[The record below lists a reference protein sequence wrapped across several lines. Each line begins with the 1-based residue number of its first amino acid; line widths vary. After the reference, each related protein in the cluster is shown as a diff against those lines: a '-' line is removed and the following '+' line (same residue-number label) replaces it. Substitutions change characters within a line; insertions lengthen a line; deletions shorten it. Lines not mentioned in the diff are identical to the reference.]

1 ISVSGEKLA
10 NARSYGVLKSLRCS
24 ARYARAKSKSAINLN
39 AHLKKQQKLEA
50 QEAEAEKNL
59 NPNQK
64 NQSENGNGNGKRRL
78 RQSLSED
85 QPIYANLDEVHPIE
99 VNLGTEDDA
108 LMGNAQHS
116 TMNHLRVNK
125 FRLVSGK
132 DSAADLPQPDNAN
145 TNNNNNNNNNNN
157 ASNNNGSGGAKGFLG
172 RIKRYSVLGRRHLG
186 SMNLHTGRDHHQ
198 QHNHHSAGGDHLV
211 SPGKLHHGSYNMT
224 GSHSEDHRLEI
235 GAPVLISTTTL
246 DTDRF
251 DVTEARLKQIGG
263 GIAQTSS
270 IVRTLTPKSSD
281 EEEFVD
287 ARSTPHLME
296 RMDRDQEEQ
305 DVEQDV
311 KPAEDLDMKGNIDM
325 AGCLDEDIEEEEEQD
340 QFQTPKHHPAESCPT
355 PSPDLL
361 TKIEAE
367 IAIKDAI
374 TPPKTPDEPSAVV
387 EPPMRRPRIARQQMQ
402 SQSVQNLHRSE
413 LKVYL
418 HKTNSVALDMN
429 VTAPAQLG
437 NLDLN
442 LPELPELYG
451 ASELSLAAS
460 DNNKENDEPTEKP
473 LQELPRTPIPNG
485 GFAAQQAHFKSLD
498 SLYFNSKLSQRSSR
512 QSSHQSLASS
522 NAGDFD
528 FDLKSISYQ
537 SLNAQNLFVSIDE
550 LQELTRQ
557 INESEDFSREIDL
570 EYCTHRDQLR
580 PSERRITLLKN
591 KNQTLINFSHNK
603 EKLRKGWHGMK
614 NWLGEE
620 SSKIKEVVRQQTPL
634 KRLAQSRNNLNQST
648 ADTSAARKSMS
659 PDRSRRDMTESC
671 EDVTER
677 TEMES
682 SMSNRNSEEDLS
694 PHAKRFKDE
703 GQNGFEELRRYVKQ
717 GGDFSKE
724 LIFVL
729 QERQLIYSKSLSKL
743 ANKLNKAGREIPGS
757 VADAWRGVATE
768 MESRSDIHRQLAASL
783 TDELVKPLKTVV
795 EGHHKARKSVESNV
809 DKAARVLGEWRASEA
824 KAKKASHTAARENE
838 KLQDAMLDVRIQ
850 KSPSIALLHQGPNK
864 QAAEK
869 ELKSAE
875 KDCVKLDNKRK
886 KAEEAVKRA
895 DVEYYT
901 LCVRAERARVDWE
914 MAVLRGSAQLQSS
927 EQQRLGNMHNF
938 AQQYARLIADMNPI
952 LGGLSARLQPQ
963 LEACNVSKD
972 MQVVRH
978 IRRNSE
984 GPSEQLLPD
993 FYCEHTT
1000 LAMNRERRKH
1010 ALIKLLQLVKTDL
1023 ERERRS
1029 RDGLRGLSQSLNHQE
1044 HQNITDKLYHIR
1056 SMLTYLEGAR
1066 LKLHSALLE
1075 LDHKPRTTHPLA
1087 QHIQVSNERVL
1098 CGLQLIHLRQQIT
1111 RDRTGLQQ
1119 SILKVPNW
1127 LKNNDKS
1134 QQQQQSALDITDIAA
1149 AAGTAHEDEL
1159 PDEHCSHLHGSHSS
1173 HTNSNGSCTDIS
1185 SVAKP
1190 FNRSKSNIETNFTSQ
1205 PKIISTTNAAVAA
1218 MSVKAK
1224 TLANSSNQHH
1234 HHQHNLGGGS
1244 DRGQADG
1251 GSNQQD
1257 SDFDEFSSQ
1266 DEEDEEQPVKPLPPK
1281 TPNPLQTQHFY
1292 QNAQDLQKSQ
1302 REDEDQGVGPILG
1315 RCKALYSYTPKL
1327 YDELEL
1333 SPGDIIEVHAK
1344 QDDGWWL
1351 GALRNHIGIFPAT
1364 YVEECA

>member
-1 ISVSGEKLA
+1 
-10 NARSYGVLKSLRCS
+10 
-24 ARYARAKSKSAINLN
+24 
-39 AHLKKQQKLEA
+39 
-50 QEAEAEKNL
+50 
-59 NPNQK
+59 
-64 NQSENGNGNGKRRL
+64 
-78 RQSLSED
+78 
-85 QPIYANLDEVHPIE
+85 
-99 VNLGTEDDA
+99 
-108 LMGNAQHS
+108 
-116 TMNHLRVNK
+116 MNHLRVHK
-125 FRLVSGK
+125 FKLGGK
-132 DSAADLPQPDNAN
+132 DSAAMADLPQPDTAH
-145 TNNNNNNNNNNN
+145 NNNNNCNNNNN
-157 ASNNNGSGGAKGFLG
+157 GPKGFLG
-172 RIKRYSVLGRRHLG
+172 RIKRYSVLGNKLGRRHLG
-186 SMNLHTGRDHHQ
+186 SMNLNSGG
-198 QHNHHSAGGDHLV
+198 NAGGGELQA
-211 SPGKLHHGSYNMT
+211 GKPHTGSYNMT

-270 IVRTLTPKSSD
+270 VVRTLTPRSSD
-281 EEEFVD
+281 EDEFVD
-287 ARSTPHLME
+287 ARSTPQDM
-296 RMDRDQEEQ
+296 MKEEEHGES
-305 DVEQDV
+305 VH
-311 KPAEDLDMKGNIDM
+311 
-325 AGCLDEDIEEEEEQD
+325 EEEQKKTEPEPEPEE
-340 QFQTPKHHPAESCPT
+340 QEHFETPTHQAEEPKELLPSPCQTPPV
-355 PSPDLL
+355 SPV
-361 TKIEAE
+361 
-367 IAIKDAI
+367 
-374 TPPKTPDEPSAVV
+374 PV
-387 EPPMRRPRIARQQMQ
+387 EPPVRKPRIARQHMQ
-402 SQSVQNLHRSE
+402 SQSVQNLHRTE

-418 HKTNSVALDMN
+418 HKSNSMALNMN
-429 VTAPAQLG
+429 VTAPAHLG
-437 NLDLN
+437 PDLN

-451 ASELSLAAS
+451 TSELSLAAS
-460 DNNKENDEPTEKP
+460 DNKENQPAGQATFE
-473 LQELPRTPIPNG
+473 RSPIPNG
-485 GFAAQQAHFKSLD
+485 GFLAQQPHFKSLD
-498 SLYFNSKLSQRSSR
+498 SFQLNSKVNSQRSSR
-512 QSSHQSLASS
+512 QSSRHSLASS
-522 NAGDFD
+522 SQDEFD
-528 FDLKSISYQ
+528 FDLKSVSYQ

-557 INESEDFSREIDL
+557 INETEDFNREIDL

-580 PSERRITLLKN
+580 PNERRITLLKN

-614 NWLGEE
+614 HWLGEE
-620 SSKIKEVVRQQTPL
+620 SSKIKEAVRQQTPL
-634 KRLAQSRNNLNQST
+634 KRLAQSRSNLNQS
-648 ADTSAARKSMS
+648 APEPGRQSMS
-659 PDRSRRDMTESC
+659 PERSRRDVTESC

-682 SMSNRNSEEDLS
+682 SMSQRNSEEDLS

-729 QERQLIYSKSLSKL
+729 QERADSELIYSKSLSKL

-783 TDELVKPLKTVV
+783 TDELVKPLKSVV
-795 EGHHKARKSVESNV
+795 EGHHKARKAVESNV

-963 LEACNVSKD
+963 LEACNVAKD
-972 MQVVRH
+972 MQVVRN

-1029 RDGLRGLSQSLNHQE
+1029 RDGLRGLSQSLNNQE

-1087 QHIQVSNERVL
+1087 QHIQ
-1098 CGLQLIHLRQQIT
+1098 IT

-1134 QQQQQSALDITDIAA
+1134 QQQHSAGFLAHDVTDISAD
-1149 AAGTAHEDEL
+1149 EDHQL
-1159 PDEHCSHLHGSHSS
+1159 PEDNCSHLHSNS
-1173 HTNSNGSCTDIS
+1173 TSNGSCTDIS
-1185 SVAKP
+1185 SVVKQ
-1190 FNRSKSNIETNFTSQ
+1190 FSRSKSNIETNFTSQ
-1205 PKIISTTNAAVAA
+1205 PKIISTTNAAVAS
-1218 MSVKAK
+1218 SVKSK
-1224 TLANSSNQHH
+1224 TLSNQQDNHH
-1234 HHQHNLGGGS
+1234 HLGGS

-1266 DEEDEEQPVKPLPPK
+1266 DEDDCLEKLPLPQPAK
-1281 TPNPLQTQHFY
+1281 PPHQTQQQHFY
-1292 QNAQDLQKSQ
+1292 QNAQDLQKSPQ
-1302 REDEDQGVGPILG
+1302 PDGNGPVLG

>member
-1 ISVSGEKLA
+1 
-10 NARSYGVLKSLRCS
+10 
-24 ARYARAKSKSAINLN
+24 
-39 AHLKKQQKLEA
+39 
-50 QEAEAEKNL
+50 
-59 NPNQK
+59 
-64 NQSENGNGNGKRRL
+64 
-78 RQSLSED
+78 
-85 QPIYANLDEVHPIE
+85 
-99 VNLGTEDDA
+99 
-108 LMGNAQHS
+108 
-116 TMNHLRVNK
+116 MNHLRVHK
-125 FRLVSGK
+125 FKLGGK
-132 DSAADLPQPDNAN
+132 DNAAMADLPQPDN
-145 TNNNNNNNNNNN
+145 TNNNNNVGNNNNQN
-157 ASNNNGSGGAKGFLG
+157 GGAKGFLG
-172 RIKRYSVLGRRHLG
+172 RIKRYSVLGNKLGRRHLG
-186 SMNLHTGRDHHQ
+186 SMNL
-198 QHNHHSAGGDHLV
+198 NPSNNSADNPV
-211 SPGKLHHGSYNMT
+211 SPSKLHTGSYNMT
-224 GSHSEDHRLEI
+224 GSHSDDHRLEI

-263 GIAQTSS
+263 GIALTSS

-281 EEEFVD
+281 DDEFVD
-287 ARSTPHLME
+287 ARSSPQEME
-296 RMDRDQEEQ
+296 RDGDLQKHEDQKNNDEPDLKGPQAQENG
-305 DVEQDV
+305 D
-311 KPAEDLDMKGNIDM
+311 PEDL
-325 AGCLDEDIEEEEEQD
+325 EELEHFE
-340 QFQTPKHHPAESCPT
+340 TPKHQVEEPKEPQEML
-355 PSPDLL
+355 PQEV
-361 TKIEAE
+361 K
-367 IAIKDAI
+367 
-374 TPPKTPDEPSAVV
+374 PPKTPEPTAI

-402 SQSVQNLHRSE
+402 SQSVQNLHRTE

-418 HKTNSVALDMN
+418 HKSNSMALDMN
-429 VTAPAQLG
+429 VTAPAKLG
-437 NLDLN
+437 LDLN

-460 DNNKENDEPTEKP
+460 DNKENHLPVVKP
-473 LQELPRTPIPNG
+473 AMERSPIPNG
-485 GFAAQQAHFKSLD
+485 GFLAQQPHFKSLD
-498 SLYFNSKLSQRSSR
+498 SFQLNTHSQ
-512 QSSHQSLASS
+512 QSSQQSLACSS
-522 NAGDFD
+522 NGGEFD
-528 FDLKSISYQ
+528 FDLKSVSYQ

-550 LQELTRQ
+550 LQELSRQ
-557 INESEDFSREIDL
+557 INETEEFGKDIDL

-591 KNQTLINFSHNK
+591 KNQTLINFNHNK

-614 NWLGEE
+614 HWLGEE
-620 SSKIKEVVRQQTPL
+620 GTKIKEAVRQQTPL
-634 KRLAQSRNNLNQST
+634 KRLAQSRSNLNHST
-648 ADTSAARKSMS
+648 ADASRQSMS
-659 PDRSRRDMTESC
+659 PERSRRDMTESC

-682 SMSNRNSEEDLS
+682 SMSHRNSEEDLS

-729 QERQLIYSKSLSKL
+729 QERADSELIYSKSLSKL

-795 EGHHKARKSVESNV
+795 EGHHKARKAVESNV

-938 AQQYARLIADMNPI
+938 AQQYARLISDMNPI
-952 LGGLSARLQPQ
+952 LGGLSSRLQPQ
-963 LEACNVSKD
+963 LEACNVAKD

-1087 QHIQVSNERVL
+1087 QHIQ
-1098 CGLQLIHLRQQIT
+1098 IT

-1134 QQQQQSALDITDIAA
+1134 QTQQSTSMLAHDVTDITNN
-1149 AAGTAHEDEL
+1149 HEDEL
-1159 PDEHCSHLHGSHSS
+1159 PEENCSHLHSS
-1173 HTNSNGSCTDIS
+1173 SNSNSNNNSNSNGSCTDIS
-1185 SVAKP
+1185 SVVKQ

-1218 MSVKAK
+1218 SVKSK
-1224 TLANSSNQHH
+1224 TLANLQDGQHH
-1234 HHQHNLGGGS
+1234 HNHNHNHNHHHHS

-1266 DEEDEEQPVKPLPPK
+1266 DEDDEPEKPQPQQQQQLQNLPIK
-1281 TPNPLQTQHFY
+1281 SQVQTQHFY
-1292 QNAQDLQKSQ
+1292 QNAQDLQKDGS
-1302 REDEDQGVGPILG
+1302 GPILG

>member
-1 ISVSGEKLA
+1 MSQFRDNSWLA

-24 ARYARAKSKSAINLN
+24 ARFAKSKSKSAVNLSTQSKQEQ
-39 AHLKKQQKLEA
+39 KKQKLQQLEQQQQQQQQLEQQQQQQQQRQQEEA
-50 QEAEAEKNL
+50 V
-59 NPNQK
+59 
-64 NQSENGNGNGKRRL
+64 
-78 RQSLSED
+78 
-85 QPIYANLDEVHPIE
+85 YANVDEV
-99 VNLGTEDDA
+99 LQATETEEDA
-108 LMGNAQHS
+108 LMGNAQVS
-116 TMNHLRVNK
+116 RMMNHLRVHK
-125 FRLVSGK
+125 FKFGGK
-132 DSAADLPQPDNAN
+132 DNTATAEIPTSVADNN
-145 TNNNNNNNNNNN
+145 NSINNNNNNHNGNNNNN
-157 ASNNNGSGGAKGFLG
+157 NGKGFLT
-172 RIKRYSVLGRRHLG
+172 RIKRYSVLGNKLSRRHLG
-186 SMNLHTGRDHHQ
+186 SMTLPGTGSGAAKERC
-198 QHNHHSAGGDHLV
+198 G
-211 SPGKLHHGSYNMT
+211 SPSKLATGSYNMT
-224 GSHSEDHRLEI
+224 GSNSEDHRLEI
-235 GAPVLISTTTL
+235 GAPILISTTTL

-251 DVTEARLKQIGG
+251 GVTEARLKQIGG
-263 GIAQTSS
+263 GIAKTSS
-270 IVRTLTPKSSD
+270 IVRTLTPRSSD

-287 ARSTPHLME
+287 ACGTP
-296 RMDRDQEEQ
+296 QAEQ
-305 DVEQDV
+305 PPPELADVEPEQFATPTHQPEPVEPVDPV
-311 KPAEDLDMKGNIDM
+311 EPVGQLPAL
-325 AGCLDEDIEEEEEQD
+325 
-340 QFQTPKHHPAESCPT
+340 
-355 PSPDLL
+355 
-361 TKIEAE
+361 
-367 IAIKDAI
+367 
-374 TPPKTPDEPSAVV
+374 
-387 EPPMRRPRIARQQMQ
+387 EPPMRRPRIARQQQ

-418 HKTNSVALDMN
+418 HKSPSMTLDLN
-429 VTAPAQLG
+429 ATAPPQ
-437 NLDLN
+437 LN

-451 ASELSLAAS
+451 ASELSLADTS
-460 DNNKENDEPTEKP
+460 SGNKENLLTSSPKNAATANSEPGTP
-473 LQELPRTPIPNG
+473 LVCGYL
-485 GFAAQQAHFKSLD
+485 AQQQRFKSID
-498 SLYFNSKLSQRSSR
+498 SFQLLPSTQSSKLSLASCRSSR
-512 QSSHQSLASS
+512 QSRPSRHTRSRSRSHSRSQSRSRSRSRSQLSC
-522 NAGDFD
+522 DQDEDEFD
-528 FDLKSISYQ
+528 YDLKSVSYQ

-550 LQELTRQ
+550 LQEITRQ
-557 INESEDFSREIDL
+557 INETEDFNREIDL

-591 KNQTLINFSHNK
+591 KNQRLINFNHNK

-614 NWLGEE
+614 HWLGEE
-620 SSKIKEVVRQQTPL
+620 GHRLKEAVRQQTPL
-634 KRLAQSRNNLNQST
+634 KRVAQSKTNLNQSLGT
-648 ADTSAARKSMS
+648 ASRQSAS
-659 PDRSRRDMTESC
+659 PDRSRDHERDMTASC

-677 TEMES
+677 TDRTDRTEYDP
-682 SMSNRNSEEDLS
+682 SMSQHASEDDLS

-729 QERQLIYSKSLSKL
+729 QERADSELIYSKSLSKL

-795 EGHHKARKSVESNV
+795 DNHHKTRKVVESNV
-809 DKAARVLGEWRASEA
+809 DKAARVLSEWRVSEA

-864 QAAEK
+864 LAAEK

-914 MAVLRGSAQLQSS
+914 MAVLRGSSQLQSS

-938 AQQYARLIADMNPI
+938 VQQYARLIADMNPI
-952 LGGLSARLQPQ
+952 LGSLTSQLQPQ
-963 LEACNVSKD
+963 LEACNVAKD
-972 MQVVRH
+972 VQVVRN

-1010 ALIKLLQLVKTDL
+1010 SLIKLLQLVKTDL

-1029 RDGLRGLSQSLNHQE
+1029 RDGLRGLSQSLNNQE

-1087 QHIQVSNERVL
+1087 QHIQ
-1098 CGLQLIHLRQQIT
+1098 IT

-1127 LKNNDKS
+1127 LKNNEKTPHSNNTLLS
-1134 QQQQQSALDITDIAA
+1134 QHDVSDDAT
-1149 AAGTAHEDEL
+1149 TADDVDDDYSQL
-1159 PDEHCSHLHGSHSS
+1159 PSQ
-1173 HTNSNGSCTDIS
+1173 TNSSCANIS
-1185 SVAKP
+1185 VVAAPTTGGGGGGGGVGLLKH
-1190 FNRSKSNIETNFTSQ
+1190 FNRSKSNIETFTSQ
-1205 PKIISTTNAAVAA
+1205 PKIISTTNASLAA
-1218 MSVKAK
+1218 ATTTTTSKSK
-1224 TLANSSNQHH
+1224 TLSAAQSAA
-1234 HHQHNLGGGS
+1234 GAAAG

-1266 DEEDEEQPVKPLPPK
+1266 DEDEAEPPQQ
-1281 TPNPLQTQHFY
+1281 LQQQQHFY
-1292 QNAQDLQKSQ
+1292 QNAQEVQSSSMSSQ
-1302 REDEDQGVGPILG
+1302 GTNGSLSKDAAVSVAVLG

-1333 SPGDIIEVHAK
+1333 SPGDVIEVHAK

-1351 GALRNHIGIFPAT
+1351 GALRNQIGIFPAT

>member
-1 ISVSGEKLA
+1 
-10 NARSYGVLKSLRCS
+10 
-24 ARYARAKSKSAINLN
+24 
-39 AHLKKQQKLEA
+39 
-50 QEAEAEKNL
+50 
-59 NPNQK
+59 
-64 NQSENGNGNGKRRL
+64 
-78 RQSLSED
+78 
-85 QPIYANLDEVHPIE
+85 
-99 VNLGTEDDA
+99 
-108 LMGNAQHS
+108 
-116 TMNHLRVNK
+116 MNHLRAHK
-125 FRLVSGK
+125 FKLGGK
-132 DSAADLPQPDNAN
+132 DNAAVAEIPSSAAVADNN
-145 TNNNNNNNNNNN
+145 NSISNNNNNNNIN
-157 ASNNNGSGGAKGFLG
+157 NNNGSSGKGFLT
-172 RIKRYSVLGRRHLG
+172 RIKRYSVLGHKLSRRHLG
-186 SMNLHTGRDHHQ
+186 SMTLSGGV
-198 QHNHHSAGGDHLV
+198 AGKDRSG
-211 SPGKLHHGSYNMT
+211 SPSKLATGSYNMT
-224 GSHSEDHRLEI
+224 GSNSEDHRLEI
-235 GAPVLISTTTL
+235 GAPILISTTTL

-251 DVTEARLKQIGG
+251 GVTEARLKQIGG
-263 GIAQTSS
+263 GIAKTSS
-270 IVRTLTPKSSD
+270 IVRTLTPRSSD

-287 ARSTPHLME
+287 ACGTPQIEQPTSADPETEHFE
-296 RMDRDQEEQ
+296 TPTHQPDRMLS
-305 DVEQDV
+305 
-311 KPAEDLDMKGNIDM
+311 P
-325 AGCLDEDIEEEEEQD
+325 
-340 QFQTPKHHPAESCPT
+340 PPT
-355 PSPDLL
+355 P
-361 TKIEAE
+361 
-367 IAIKDAI
+367 
-374 TPPKTPDEPSAVV
+374 PPPPPALPLPQLGV
-387 EPPMRRPRIARQQMQ
+387 EPPMRRPRIARQQQ

-418 HKTNSVALDMN
+418 HKSPSMTLDMN
-429 VTAPAQLG
+429 MTAPPQLG
-437 NLDLN
+437 LN

-451 ASELSLAAS
+451 TSELSLAAS
-460 DNNKENDEPTEKP
+460 DNKENHHSTPQRGQQDN
-473 LQELPRTPIPNG
+473 QESDPSAHIIC
-485 GFAAQQAHFKSLD
+485 GFLAQQQCFKSID
-498 SLYFNSKLSQRSSR
+498 SFQLMPSKHSSKQSLTSCRSSR
-512 QSSHQSLASS
+512 SRSRSRSRSHRSHSQVSI
-522 NAGDFD
+522 NEEFD
-528 FDLKSISYQ
+528 YDLKSVSYQ

-550 LQELTRQ
+550 LQEITRQ
-557 INESEDFSREIDL
+557 INETEDFNREIDL

-591 KNQTLINFSHNK
+591 KNQRLINFNHNK

-614 NWLGEE
+614 HWLGEE
-620 SSKIKEVVRQQTPL
+620 STKLKEAVRQQTPL
-634 KRLAQSRNNLNQST
+634 KRVAQSKTNLNQST
-648 ADTSAARKSMS
+648 GNASRQSMS
-659 PDRSRRDMTESC
+659 PDRSRDRDRDRDRDMTESC
-671 EDVTER
+671 EDVTDR
-677 TEMES
+677 TEYEPS
-682 SMSNRNSEEDLS
+682 LSQQPSDEDLS
-694 PHAKRFKDE
+694 PHSKRFKDE

-729 QERQLIYSKSLSKL
+729 QERADSELIYSKSLSKL
-743 ANKLNKAGREIPGS
+743 ANKLNKAGREVPGS

-795 EGHHKARKSVESNV
+795 DNHHKTRKVVESNV
-809 DKAARVLGEWRASEA
+809 DKAARVLSEWRVSEA

-864 QAAEK
+864 VAAEK

-914 MAVLRGSAQLQSS
+914 MAVLRGSSQLQSS
-927 EQQRLGNMHNF
+927 EQHRVGNMHNF
-938 AQQYARLIADMNPI
+938 VQQYARLISDMNPI
-952 LGGLSARLQPQ
+952 LGSLTNSLQQQ
-963 LEACNVSKD
+963 LDACNVAKD
-972 MQVVRH
+972 MQVVRN

-1010 ALIKLLQLVKTDL
+1010 SLIKLLQLVKTDL

-1029 RDGLRGLSQSLNHQE
+1029 RDGLRGLSQSLNNQE

-1087 QHIQVSNERVL
+1087 QHIQ
-1098 CGLQLIHLRQQIT
+1098 IT

-1127 LKNNDKS
+1127 MKNNDKTQNTSTLLS
-1134 QQQQQSALDITDIAA
+1134 QDNSDAIADDEDDYSQLQSQTNSSCANISVVAAPTSALLK
-1149 AAGTAHEDEL
+1149 H
-1159 PDEHCSHLHGSHSS
+1159 
-1173 HTNSNGSCTDIS
+1173 
-1185 SVAKP
+1185 
-1190 FNRSKSNIETNFTSQ
+1190 FNRSKSNIETFTSQ
-1205 PKIISTTNAAVAA
+1205 PKIISTTNASLAA
-1218 MSVKAK
+1218 TATATAAKSK
-1224 TLANSSNQHH
+1224 TLSAGQTN
-1234 HHQHNLGGGS
+1234 G

-1266 DEEDEEQPVKPLPPK
+1266 DEDEAEPL
-1281 TPNPLQTQHFY
+1281 TTQNFY
-1292 QNAQDLQKSQ
+1292 QNAQEVQSSSMSSQ
-1302 REDEDQGVGPILG
+1302 GANSNFTSVSSKDGGQCQVLG

-1333 SPGDIIEVHAK
+1333 SPGDVIEVHAK

-1351 GALRNHIGIFPAT
+1351 GALRNQIGIFPAT
-1364 YVEECA
+1364 YVEECV

>member
-1 ISVSGEKLA
+1 MSQFRDNSWLA

-50 QEAEAEKNL
+50 QEEAQAEKNRNRNQNQ
-59 NPNQK
+59 NPNQRK
-64 NQSENGNGNGKRRL
+64 NQSENGDKRRL
-78 RQSLSED
+78 RQSVSED
-85 QPIYANLDEVHPIE
+85 QPIYANLEEVHPI
-99 VNLGTEDDA
+99 NLSLETEDDA

-132 DSAADLPQPDNAN
+132 DSAGMTADLPQPDNAN
-145 TNNNNNNNNNNN
+145 TNNNNNNINNN
-157 ASNNNGSGGAKGFLG
+157 ASNNNGNSGAKGFLG

-198 QHNHHSAGGDHLV
+198 QQQNHLASGDHLV
-211 SPGKLHHGSYNMT
+211 TAGKLQHGSYNMT

-287 ARSTPHLME
+287 AWSTPQQME
-296 RMDRDQEEQ
+296 RMERDKDEQELE
-305 DVEQDV
+305 
-311 KPAEDLDMKGNIDM
+311 KEDIKLDLGEKGKTDIAD
-325 AGCLDEDIEEEEEQD
+325 DIEEELD
-340 QFQTPKHHPAESCPT
+340 QFETPKHHPADEYPG

-367 IAIKDAI
+367 IAIAPI
-374 TPPKTPDEPSAVV
+374 TPPKTPDEEALV

-413 LKVYL
+413 LKLYL
-418 HKTNSVALDMN
+418 HKTNSMALDMN
-429 VTAPAQLG
+429 VTAPAKLG

-460 DNNKENDEPTEKP
+460 DNNKENDEPIEKP
-473 LQELPRTPIPNG
+473 SQQELPRTPIPNG

-498 SLYFNSKLSQRSSR
+498 SLYFNSKLSQHSSR

-591 KNQTLINFSHNK
+591 KNQTLINFNHNK

-648 ADTSAARKSMS
+648 ADASAARKSMS

-729 QERQLIYSKSLSKL
+729 QERADSELIYSKSLSKL

-952 LGGLSARLQPQ
+952 LGGLNARLQPQ

-1075 LDHKPRTTHPLA
+1075 LDHKPRSTHPLA
-1087 QHIQVSNERVL
+1087 QHI
-1098 CGLQLIHLRQQIT
+1098 QIT

-1134 QQQQQSALDITDIAA
+1134 QQQHQQSALDITDIAA
-1149 AAGTAHEDEL
+1149 AAAAGTHEDEL
-1159 PDEHCSHLHGSHSS
+1159 PDEHCSHLHGSNNS

-1185 SVAKP
+1185 SVVKP

-1205 PKIISTTNAAVAA
+1205 PKIISTTNAAVNAA

-1224 TLANSSNQHH
+1224 TLANSNNNHNHH
-1234 HHQHNLGGGS
+1234 HHQHLGGGS

-1266 DEEDEEQPVKPLPPK
+1266 DEDEEDEKPLPAK
-1281 TPNPLQTQHFY
+1281 TPNPLQTQNFY

-1302 REDEDQGVGPILG
+1302 KEDEDQGVGPILG

>member
-1 ISVSGEKLA
+1 MSQFRDNSWLA

-24 ARYARAKSKSAINLN
+24 ARYAKSKSKSAINLS
-39 AHLKKQQKLEA
+39 AQSKQEQKKQKLQQLEQQQQQQQLEQQQEEA
-50 QEAEAEKNL
+50 L
-59 NPNQK
+59 
-64 NQSENGNGNGKRRL
+64 
-78 RQSLSED
+78 
-85 QPIYANLDEVHPIE
+85 YANVAEVLQQTATEIE
-99 VNLGTEDDA
+99 EDA
-108 LMGNAQHS
+108 LMGNAQM
-116 TMNHLRVNK
+116 MNHLRVHK
-125 FRLVSGK
+125 FKFGAK
-132 DSAADLPQPDNAN
+132 DNPAVAEIPTTVADNN
-145 TNNNNNNNNNNN
+145 NSINNNNNNNINNS
-157 ASNNNGSGGAKGFLG
+157 SNNNGKGFLT
-172 RIKRYSVLGRRHLG
+172 RIKRYSTLGNKLSRRHLG
-186 SMNLHTGRDHHQ
+186 SMTLPGSNATAKELRAT
-198 QHNHHSAGGDHLV
+198 
-211 SPGKLHHGSYNMT
+211 SPSKLATGSYNMS
-224 GSHSEDHRLEI
+224 GSNSEDHRLEI
-235 GAPVLISTTTL
+235 GAPILISTTTL

-251 DVTEARLKQIGG
+251 GVTEARLKQIGG
-263 GIAQTSS
+263 GIAKTSS
-270 IVRTLTPKSSD
+270 IVRTLTPRSSD
-281 EEEFVD
+281 EEEFLD
-287 ARSTPHLME
+287 ACGTPQQQFATPTHQQQQPE
-296 RMDRDQEEQ
+296 VVEEVQ
-305 DVEQDV
+305 
-311 KPAEDLDMKGNIDM
+311 L
-325 AGCLDEDIEEEEEQD
+325 
-340 QFQTPKHHPAESCPT
+340 ESV
-355 PSPDLL
+355 L
-361 TKIEAE
+361 
-367 IAIKDAI
+367 
-374 TPPKTPDEPSAVV
+374 PPELPPVLPPVLPHV
-387 EPPMRRPRIARQQMQ
+387 EPPMRRPRIARQQQ

-418 HKTNSVALDMN
+418 HKSPSMTLDLN
-429 VTAPAQLG
+429 ATAPAQLC
-437 NLDLN
+437 LN
-442 LPELPELYG
+442 LPQLPELYG
-451 ASELSLAAS
+451 ASQLSLAAS
-460 DNNKENDEPTEKP
+460 HNKENIGH
-473 LQELPRTPIPNG
+473 RTSSPV
-485 GFAAQQAHFKSLD
+485 QRFKSID
-498 SLYFNSKLSQRSSR
+498 SFHLLPSKQSSKLS
-512 QSSHQSLASS
+512 LASCRS
-522 NAGDFD
+522 CDEDADADADGEEFD
-528 FDLKSISYQ
+528 YDLKSVSYQ

-550 LQELTRQ
+550 LQEITRQ
-557 INESEDFSREIDL
+557 INETEDFNRDIDL

-580 PSERRITLLKN
+580 PNERRITLLKN
-591 KNQTLINFSHNK
+591 KNQRLINFNHNK

-614 NWLGEE
+614 HWLGEE
-620 SSKIKEVVRQQTPL
+620 GNKLKEVVRQQTPL
-634 KRLAQSRNNLNQST
+634 KRVAPSKTNLNQS
-648 ADTSAARKSMS
+648 ASRQSSQS
-659 PDRSRRDMTESC
+659 PDRSRHEDLERDMTVSC
-671 EDVTER
+671 EDVTDR
-677 TEMES
+677 TEYDPS
-682 SMSNRNSEEDLS
+682 LSQHASEDDLS

-729 QERQLIYSKSLSKL
+729 QERADSELIYSKSLSKL

-783 TDELVKPLKTVV
+783 TDELVKPLKSVV
-795 EGHHKARKSVESNV
+795 DNHHKTRKVVESNV
-809 DKAARVLGEWRASEA
+809 DKAARVLSEWRVSEA

-864 QAAEK
+864 LAAEK

-914 MAVLRGSAQLQSS
+914 MAVLRGSSQLQSS

-938 AQQYARLIADMNPI
+938 VQQYARLIADMNPI
-952 LGGLSARLQPQ
+952 LGSLGNQLQPQ
-963 LEACNVSKD
+963 LEACNVAKD
-972 MQVVRH
+972 VQVVRN

-1010 ALIKLLQLVKTDL
+1010 SLIKLLQLVKTDL

-1029 RDGLRGLSQSLNHQE
+1029 RDGLRGLSQSLNNQE

-1087 QHIQVSNERVL
+1087 QHIQVNKKQIIVNKYNSNDVRAL
-1098 CGLQLIHLRQQIT
+1098 QIT

-1127 LKNNDKS
+1127 LKNNEKS
-1134 QQQQQSALDITDIAA
+1134 PHSTMMQHDNSDDATTGEELNDDDYSQHASQTNNSSCANISVVAA
-1149 AAGTAHEDEL
+1149 AAGGATPATVGGGGLLKH
-1159 PDEHCSHLHGSHSS
+1159 
-1173 HTNSNGSCTDIS
+1173 
-1185 SVAKP
+1185 
-1190 FNRSKSNIETNFTSQ
+1190 FNRSKSNIETFTSQ
-1205 PKIISTTNAAVAA
+1205 PKIISTTNASLATTTTTTTTTMAIK
-1218 MSVKAK
+1218 SK
-1224 TLANSSNQHH
+1224 TLAA
-1234 HHQHNLGGGS
+1234 GTVAG

-1266 DEEDEEQPVKPLPPK
+1266 DEDEADHQ
-1281 TPNPLQTQHFY
+1281 QHQHQHFY
-1292 QNAQDLQKSQ
+1292 QNAQEVQSSSMSSQ
-1302 REDEDQGVGPILG
+1302 GTNGSMSKEATSNGQCQVLG

-1333 SPGDIIEVHAK
+1333 SPGDVIEVHAK

-1351 GALRNHIGIFPAT
+1351 GALRNQIGIFPAT

>member
-1 ISVSGEKLA
+1 
-10 NARSYGVLKSLRCS
+10 
-24 ARYARAKSKSAINLN
+24 
-39 AHLKKQQKLEA
+39 
-50 QEAEAEKNL
+50 
-59 NPNQK
+59 
-64 NQSENGNGNGKRRL
+64 
-78 RQSLSED
+78 
-85 QPIYANLDEVHPIE
+85 
-99 VNLGTEDDA
+99 
-108 LMGNAQHS
+108 M
-116 TMNHLRVNK
+116 MNHLRVPK
-125 FRLVSGK
+125 FKFGGK
-132 DSAADLPQPDNAN
+132 DNTAMAEIPTIVADNN
-145 TNNNNNNNNNNN
+145 NSINNINNNNNQ
-157 ASNNNGSGGAKGFLG
+157 SNNQNTNNGKGFLT
-172 RIKRYSVLGRRHLG
+172 RIKRYSVLGNKLSRRHLG
-186 SMNLHTGRDHHQ
+186 SMTLPGTGS
-198 QHNHHSAGGDHLV
+198 NSAKDRCG
-211 SPGKLHHGSYNMT
+211 SPSKLATGSYNMS
-224 GSHSEDHRLEI
+224 GSNSEDHRLEI
-235 GAPVLISTTTL
+235 GAPILISTTTL

-251 DVTEARLKQIGG
+251 GVTEARLKQIGG
-263 GIAQTSS
+263 GIAKTSS
-270 IVRTLTPKSSD
+270 IVRTLTPRSSD

-287 ARSTPHLME
+287 ACGTPQIEQQLPPDSAEME
-296 RMDRDQEEQ
+296 QY
-305 DVEQDV
+305 
-311 KPAEDLDMKGNIDM
+311 A
-325 AGCLDEDIEEEEEQD
+325 
-340 QFQTPKHHPAESCPT
+340 TPTHQPE
-355 PSPDLL
+355 
-361 TKIEAE
+361 EAE
-367 IAIKDAI
+367 L
-374 TPPKTPDEPSAVV
+374 PPELPPELPATAPPELPPV
-387 EPPMRRPRIARQQMQ
+387 EPPMRRPRIARQQQ

-418 HKTNSVALDMN
+418 HKSPSMTLDLN
-429 VTAPAQLG
+429 ATAPPQLG
-437 NLDLN
+437 LN

-451 ASELSLAAS
+451 DSEQSLAAS
-460 DNNKENDEPTEKP
+460 NNKENNMLLTTSSPKGETPNSEPS
-473 LQELPRTPIPNG
+473 TPIVC
-485 GFAAQQAHFKSLD
+485 GFLAQQQRFKSID
-498 SLYFNSKLSQRSSR
+498 SFQLVPSKQSSKLSLASCRSSR
-512 QSSHQSLASS
+512 QSHQSRHSRSHSHLSS
-522 NAGDFD
+522 DLDDDEFD
-528 FDLKSISYQ
+528 YDLKSVSYQ

-550 LQELTRQ
+550 LQEITRQ
-557 INESEDFSREIDL
+557 INETEDFNRDIDL

-580 PSERRITLLKN
+580 PNERRITLLKN
-591 KNQTLINFSHNK
+591 KNQRLINFNHNK
-603 EKLRKGWHGMK
+603 EKLRKGWHDMK

-620 SSKIKEVVRQQTPL
+620 SNKLKEVVRQQTPL
-634 KRLAQSRNNLNQST
+634 KRVAQSKTNLNHSNASRQSI
-648 ADTSAARKSMS
+648 S
-659 PDRSRRDMTESC
+659 PNRSGDQERDMTVSC
-671 EDVTER
+671 EDVTDR
-677 TEMES
+677 TEFDPS
-682 SMSNRNSEEDLS
+682 LSQHASEDDLS

-729 QERQLIYSKSLSKL
+729 QERADSELIYSKSLSKL

-795 EGHHKARKSVESNV
+795 DNHHKTRKVVESNV
-809 DKAARVLGEWRASEA
+809 DKAARVLSEWRVSEA

-864 QAAEK
+864 LAAEK

-914 MAVLRGSAQLQSS
+914 MAVLRGSSQLQSS

-938 AQQYARLIADMNPI
+938 VQQYARLIADMNPI
-952 LGGLSARLQPQ
+952 LGSLTSQLQPQ
-963 LEACNVSKD
+963 LEACNVAKD
-972 MQVVRH
+972 VQVVRN

-1010 ALIKLLQLVKTDL
+1010 SLIKLLQLVKTDL

-1029 RDGLRGLSQSLNHQE
+1029 RDGLRGLSQSLNNQE

-1087 QHIQVSNERVL
+1087 QHIQ
-1098 CGLQLIHLRQQIT
+1098 IT

-1127 LKNNDKS
+1127 LKNNEKTPHSTTALLTQQDVSDDATAVDDGDDEYS
-1134 QQQQQSALDITDIAA
+1134 QLQSQTNSSCANISVVAA
-1149 AAGTAHEDEL
+1149 AATAAGGGAGLLKH
-1159 PDEHCSHLHGSHSS
+1159 
-1173 HTNSNGSCTDIS
+1173 
-1185 SVAKP
+1185 
-1190 FNRSKSNIETNFTSQ
+1190 FNRSKSNIETFTSQ
-1205 PKIISTTNAAVAA
+1205 PKIISTTNASLANAA
-1218 MSVKAK
+1218 ATATATPTTTATTTMTTAMKSK
-1224 TLANSSNQHH
+1224 TLSAA
-1234 HHQHNLGGGS
+1234 GS
-1244 DRGQADG
+1244 GAGTGDRGQADG

-1266 DEEDEEQPVKPLPPK
+1266 DEDEAEPHH
-1281 TPNPLQTQHFY
+1281 NHHHNHHHHHLQQQQHFY
-1292 QNAQDLQKSQ
+1292 QNAQEVQNSSMSSQ
-1302 REDEDQGVGPILG
+1302 GTNGSISKDVHTNNNGATNGQCQVLG

-1333 SPGDIIEVHAK
+1333 SPGDVIEVHAK

-1351 GALRNHIGIFPAT
+1351 GALRNQIGIFPAT

>member
-1 ISVSGEKLA
+1 
-10 NARSYGVLKSLRCS
+10 
-24 ARYARAKSKSAINLN
+24 
-39 AHLKKQQKLEA
+39 
-50 QEAEAEKNL
+50 
-59 NPNQK
+59 
-64 NQSENGNGNGKRRL
+64 
-78 RQSLSED
+78 
-85 QPIYANLDEVHPIE
+85 
-99 VNLGTEDDA
+99 
-108 LMGNAQHS
+108 
-116 TMNHLRVNK
+116 MNHLRVHK
-125 FRLVSGK
+125 FKLGGK
-132 DSAADLPQPDNAN
+132 DNAAMADLPQSENT
-145 TNNNNNNNNNNN
+145 TNNNNNIG
-157 ASNNNGSGGAKGFLG
+157 SNNNQKGGAKGFLG
-172 RIKRYSVLGRRHLG
+172 RIKRYSVLGNKLGRRNLG
-186 SMNLHTGRDHHQ
+186 SMNLNPPNNVVD
-198 QHNHHSAGGDHLV
+198 NSV
-211 SPGKLHHGSYNMT
+211 SPTKLHTGSYNMT
-224 GSHSEDHRLEI
+224 GSHSDDHRLEI
-235 GAPVLISTTTL
+235 GAPILISTTTL

-270 IVRTLTPKSSD
+270 IVRTLTPRSSD

-287 ARSTPHLME
+287 ARSSPQQME
-296 RMDRDQEEQ
+296 RDEDLQIADDQVEKNDRDQYGHQFQLPKKQHREEEMGDLKYLDDLEEPEQ
-305 DVEQDV
+305 FETPKHEVEEKLLTANQDV
-311 KPAEDLDMKGNIDM
+311 KCPI
-325 AGCLDEDIEEEEEQD
+325 
-340 QFQTPKHHPAESCPT
+340 TPIT
-355 PSPDLL
+355 
-361 TKIEAE
+361 
-367 IAIKDAI
+367 IAID
-374 TPPKTPDEPSAVV
+374 PPI
-387 EPPMRRPRIARQQMQ
+387 RRPRIARQQRQ

-418 HKTNSVALDMN
+418 HKSNSVALDMN
-429 VTAPAQLG
+429 VTAPAKLG
-437 NLDLN
+437 LDLN

-460 DNNKENDEPTEKP
+460 DNKENLPAVKP
-473 LQELPRTPIPNG
+473 SAERSPIPNG
-485 GFAAQQAHFKSLD
+485 GFMAQQPHFKSLD
-498 SLYFNSKLSQRSSR
+498 SFHLNTRSHSNQSSQQSSR
-512 QSSHQSLASS
+512 QSLACSSS
-522 NAGDFD
+522 NGEYD
-528 FDLKSISYQ
+528 FDLKSVSYQ

-557 INESEDFSREIDL
+557 INETEDFGKEIDL
-570 EYCTHRDQLR
+570 EYCAHRDQLR

-591 KNQTLINFSHNK
+591 KNQTLINFNHNK

-614 NWLGEE
+614 HWLGEE
-620 SSKIKEVVRQQTPL
+620 GSKIKEAVRQQTPL
-634 KRLAQSRNNLNQST
+634 KRLAQSRSNLNQST
-648 ADTSAARKSMS
+648 ADASRQSMS
-659 PDRSRRDMTESC
+659 PERTQRDVTESC

-682 SMSNRNSEEDLS
+682 SMSHRNSEEDLS

-729 QERQLIYSKSLSKL
+729 QERADSELIYSKSLSKL

-783 TDELVKPLKTVV
+783 TDELVKPLKIVV
-795 EGHHKARKSVESNV
+795 EGHHKARKAVESNV

-901 LCVRAERARVDWE
+901 LCVRSERARVDWE

-938 AQQYARLIADMNPI
+938 AQQYARLISDMNPI
-952 LGGLSARLQPQ
+952 LGGLSTRLQPQ
-963 LEACNVSKD
+963 LDACNVAKD

-1075 LDHKPRTTHPLA
+1075 LDHKPRATHPLA
-1087 QHIQVSNERVL
+1087 QHI
-1098 CGLQLIHLRQQIT
+1098 HIT

-1134 QQQQQSALDITDIAA
+1134 QTQQSTSMLAHDITDI
-1149 AAGTAHEDEL
+1149 TTNHEDEL
-1159 PDEHCSHLHGSHSS
+1159 PDENCSHLHSSSHSNN
-1173 HTNSNGSCTDIS
+1173 NSNGSCTDVS
-1185 SVAKP
+1185 SVVKP

-1205 PKIISTTNAAVAA
+1205 PKIISTTNAAIAS
-1218 MSVKAK
+1218 SVKSK
-1224 TLANSSNQHH
+1224 TLANLQDGHNNNQQHH
-1234 HHQHNLGGGS
+1234 HHHHNHHS

-1266 DEEDEEQPVKPLPPK
+1266 DEDDEPQQPQQQPQPLQSQQQQQQPLLQ
-1281 TPNPLQTQHFY
+1281 NPTINGQVQTQHFY
-1292 QNAQDLQKSQ
+1292 QNAQELQKGQKNGS
-1302 REDEDQGVGPILG
+1302 VPILG

>member
-1 ISVSGEKLA
+1 HSLSLSGEKLA

-39 AHLKKQQKLEA
+39 SHLKKQQKQEQLQEQQQQQQETRSEEA
-50 QEAEAEKNL
+50 RK
-59 NPNQK
+59 
-64 NQSENGNGNGKRRL
+64 L

-85 QPIYANLDEVHPIE
+85 QPIYVNLDEVIP
-99 VNLGTEDDA
+99 VNLELDSAEDA
-108 LMGNAQHS
+108 LMGNAQPS
-116 TMNHLRVNK
+116 TMNHLRVHK
-125 FRLVSGK
+125 FKLGGK
-132 DSAADLPQPDNAN
+132 ESAALADLPTQSDSPNN
-145 TNNNNNNNNNNN
+145 NNNIQNNNNNNHQ
-157 ASNNNGSGGAKGFLG
+157 SGAKGFLG
-172 RIKRYSVLGRRHLG
+172 RIKRYSVLGNKLGRRHLG
-186 SMNLHTGRDHHQ
+186 SMNLNSGEKGGGGGGG
-198 QHNHHSAGGDHLV
+198 AGGD
-211 SPGKLHHGSYNMT
+211 SPSKLHTGSYNMT
-224 GSHSEDHRLEI
+224 GSLSEDHRLEI
-235 GAPVLISTTTL
+235 GAPILISTTTL

-263 GIAQTSS
+263 GIAQTSC
-270 IVRTLTPKSSD
+270 IVRTLTPRSSD

-287 ARSTPHLME
+287 ARSTPQE
-296 RMDRDQEEQ
+296 MDR
-305 DVEQDV
+305 
-311 KPAEDLDMKGNIDM
+311 
-325 AGCLDEDIEEEEEQD
+325 EEEPEHREQEQKEKQEQEQGIQEDPIEKELQIMEDQKEPEELEDQD
-340 QFQTPKHHPAESCPT
+340 QDHYETPKH
-355 PSPDLL
+355 
-361 TKIEAE
+361 EAE
-367 IAIKDAI
+367 EKIF
-374 TPPKTPDEPSAVV
+374 PPNPAV
-387 EPPMRRPRIARQQMQ
+387 EAPMKRPRIARKQMQ
-402 SQSVQNLHRSE
+402 SQSVQNLHRTE

-418 HKTNSVALDMN
+418 HKSNSMALDLN
-429 VTAPAQLG
+429 VTAPASLG
-437 NLDLN
+437 LDLN
-442 LPELPELYG
+442 LPVLSELYG
-451 ASELSLAAS
+451 TSDLSLAAS
-460 DNNKENDEPTEKP
+460 DNKENEPEKKP
-473 LQELPRTPIPNG
+473 SLERSPIPNG
-485 GFAAQQAHFKSLD
+485 GFLAQQPHFKSLD
-498 SLYFNSKLSQRSSR
+498 SFQLSSKMSSQQSSR
-512 QSSHQSLASS
+512 QSLVSS
-522 NAGDFD
+522 NGEFD
-528 FDLKSISYQ
+528 FDLKSVSYQ

-550 LQELTRQ
+550 LQELSRQ
-557 INESEDFSREIDL
+557 INETEDFSREIDL

-591 KNQTLINFSHNK
+591 KNQTLINFNHNK

-614 NWLGEE
+614 HWLGEE
-620 SSKIKEVVRQQTPL
+620 SSKIKEAVRQQTPL
-634 KRLAQSRNNLNQST
+634 KRLAQSRSNLNQSQT
-648 ADTSAARKSMS
+648 DASRQSMS
-659 PDRSRRDMTESC
+659 PERSRRDVTESC
-671 EDVTER
+671 EDVTQR

-682 SMSNRNSEEDLS
+682 SMSQRNSEEDLS
-694 PHAKRFKDE
+694 PNAKRFKDE

-729 QERQLIYSKSLSKL
+729 QERADSELIYSKSLSKL
-743 ANKLNKAGREIPGS
+743 ASKLNKAGREIPGS

-795 EGHHKARKSVESNV
+795 EGHHKARKAVESNV
-809 DKAARVLGEWRASEA
+809 DKAARVLGEWRTSEA

-938 AQQYARLIADMNPI
+938 AQQYARLISDMNPI
-952 LGGLSARLQPQ
+952 MGGLSARLQPQ
-963 LEACNVSKD
+963 LEACNVAKD

-1087 QHIQVSNERVL
+1087 QHIQ
-1098 CGLQLIHLRQQIT
+1098 IT

-1127 LKNNDKS
+1127 LKTNDKS
-1134 QQQQQSALDITDIAA
+1134 QNSTGVLTHDITDITA
-1149 AAGTAHEDEL
+1149 AHEDDEL
-1159 PDEHCSHLHGSHSS
+1159 PEENCSHLHSS
-1173 HTNSNGSCTDIS
+1173 NTSNNNTSNNSNGSCTDIS
-1185 SVAKP
+1185 SVVKQ

-1218 MSVKAK
+1218 AVKSK
-1224 TLANSSNQHH
+1224 TLTNHQQIHHHH
-1234 HHQHNLGGGS
+1234 HHQHGGS

-1266 DEEDEEQPVKPLPPK
+1266 DEDELEPVKQQPQPQAQPQQQQQQ
-1281 TPNPLQTQHFY
+1281 PAGQTQHFY
-1292 QNAQDLQKSQ
+1292 QNAQDMQKSSQ
-1302 REDEDQGVGPILG
+1302 QHDGPILG

>member
-1 ISVSGEKLA
+1 MSQFRDNSWLA
-10 NARSYGVLKSLRCS
+10 NARSYGVLKSLRSS
-24 ARYARAKSKSAINLN
+24 ARYAKAKSKSAINLN
-39 AHLKKQQKLEA
+39 AHLKKQQKLE
-50 QEAEAEKNL
+50 EGHPEK
-59 NPNQK
+59 
-64 NQSENGNGNGKRRL
+64 KRQDKKIL
-78 RQSLSED
+78 RQSVSED
-85 QPIYANLDEVHPIE
+85 QPIYANVDEVIPIHLEPETGSE
-99 VNLGTEDDA
+99 VDA
-108 LMGNAQHS
+108 LMGNAQ
-116 TMNHLRVNK
+116 
-125 FRLVSGK
+125 
-132 DSAADLPQPDNAN
+132 
-145 TNNNNNNNNNNN
+145 
-157 ASNNNGSGGAKGFLG
+157 
-172 RIKRYSVLGRRHLG
+172 
-186 SMNLHTGRDHHQ
+186 
-198 QHNHHSAGGDHLV
+198 
-211 SPGKLHHGSYNMT
+211 
-224 GSHSEDHRLEI
+224 
-235 GAPVLISTTTL
+235 
-246 DTDRF
+246 
-251 DVTEARLKQIGG
+251 
-263 GIAQTSS
+263 
-270 IVRTLTPKSSD
+270 
-281 EEEFVD
+281 
-287 ARSTPHLME
+287 
-296 RMDRDQEEQ
+296 
-305 DVEQDV
+305 
-311 KPAEDLDMKGNIDM
+311 
-325 AGCLDEDIEEEEEQD
+325 
-340 QFQTPKHHPAESCPT
+340 
-355 PSPDLL
+355 
-361 TKIEAE
+361 
-367 IAIKDAI
+367 
-374 TPPKTPDEPSAVV
+374 
-387 EPPMRRPRIARQQMQ
+387 
-402 SQSVQNLHRSE
+402 
-413 LKVYL
+413 
-418 HKTNSVALDMN
+418 
-429 VTAPAQLG
+429 
-437 NLDLN
+437 
-442 LPELPELYG
+442 
-451 ASELSLAAS
+451 
-460 DNNKENDEPTEKP
+460 
-473 LQELPRTPIPNG
+473 
-485 GFAAQQAHFKSLD
+485 
-498 SLYFNSKLSQRSSR
+498 
-512 QSSHQSLASS
+512 
-522 NAGDFD
+522 
-528 FDLKSISYQ
+528 
-537 SLNAQNLFVSIDE
+537 
-550 LQELTRQ
+550 
-557 INESEDFSREIDL
+557 
-570 EYCTHRDQLR
+570 
-580 PSERRITLLKN
+580 
-591 KNQTLINFSHNK
+591 
-603 EKLRKGWHGMK
+603 
-614 NWLGEE
+614 
-620 SSKIKEVVRQQTPL
+620 
-634 KRLAQSRNNLNQST
+634 
-648 ADTSAARKSMS
+648 
-659 PDRSRRDMTESC
+659 
-671 EDVTER
+671 
-677 TEMES
+677 
-682 SMSNRNSEEDLS
+682 
-694 PHAKRFKDE
+694 

-729 QERQLIYSKSLSKL
+729 QERADSELIYSKSLSKL

-795 EGHHKARKSVESNV
+795 EGHHKARKAVESNV

-901 LCVRAERARVDWE
+901 LCVRSERARVDWE

-938 AQQYARLIADMNPI
+938 AQQYARLISDMNPI
-952 LGGLSARLQPQ
+952 LGGLSTRLQPQ
-963 LEACNVSKD
+963 LDACNVAKD

-1075 LDHKPRTTHPLA
+1075 LDHKPRATHPLS
-1087 QHIQVSNERVL
+1087 QHIHV
-1098 CGLQLIHLRQQIT
+1098 T

-1134 QQQQQSALDITDIAA
+1134 QTLQSTSMLAHDITDI
-1149 AAGTAHEDEL
+1149 TTNHEDEL
-1159 PDEHCSHLHGSHSS
+1159 PDENCSHLHSSSHSNN
-1173 HTNSNGSCTDIS
+1173 NSNGSCTDVS
-1185 SVAKP
+1185 SVVKP

-1218 MSVKAK
+1218 SVKSK
-1224 TLANSSNQHH
+1224 TLANLQDGHHISHQHH
-1234 HHQHNLGGGS
+1234 NHHHS

-1266 DEEDEEQPVKPLPPK
+1266 DEDDEPQQPPQLPQPPQQQQQQPLLQ
-1281 TPNPLQTQHFY
+1281 NPTINGQVQTQHFY
-1292 QNAQDLQKSQ
+1292 QNAQELEKGQKNGS
-1302 REDEDQGVGPILG
+1302 GPRLG

>member
-1 ISVSGEKLA
+1 MSQFRDNSWLA
-10 NARSYGVLKSLRCS
+10 NARSYGVLKSLRSS
-24 ARYARAKSKSAINLN
+24 ARYAKAKSKSAINLN
-39 AHLKKQQKLEA
+39 AHLKKQQKLEEG
-50 QEAEAEKNL
+50 QPEK
-59 NPNQK
+59 
-64 NQSENGNGNGKRRL
+64 KRQDKKIL
-78 RQSLSED
+78 RQSVSED
-85 QPIYANLDEVHPIE
+85 QPIYANVDEVIPIHLEPETGSE
-99 VNLGTEDDA
+99 VDA
-108 LMGNAQHS
+108 LMGNAQ
-116 TMNHLRVNK
+116 
-125 FRLVSGK
+125 
-132 DSAADLPQPDNAN
+132 
-145 TNNNNNNNNNNN
+145 
-157 ASNNNGSGGAKGFLG
+157 
-172 RIKRYSVLGRRHLG
+172 
-186 SMNLHTGRDHHQ
+186 
-198 QHNHHSAGGDHLV
+198 
-211 SPGKLHHGSYNMT
+211 
-224 GSHSEDHRLEI
+224 
-235 GAPVLISTTTL
+235 
-246 DTDRF
+246 
-251 DVTEARLKQIGG
+251 
-263 GIAQTSS
+263 
-270 IVRTLTPKSSD
+270 
-281 EEEFVD
+281 
-287 ARSTPHLME
+287 
-296 RMDRDQEEQ
+296 
-305 DVEQDV
+305 
-311 KPAEDLDMKGNIDM
+311 
-325 AGCLDEDIEEEEEQD
+325 
-340 QFQTPKHHPAESCPT
+340 
-355 PSPDLL
+355 
-361 TKIEAE
+361 
-367 IAIKDAI
+367 
-374 TPPKTPDEPSAVV
+374 
-387 EPPMRRPRIARQQMQ
+387 
-402 SQSVQNLHRSE
+402 
-413 LKVYL
+413 
-418 HKTNSVALDMN
+418 
-429 VTAPAQLG
+429 
-437 NLDLN
+437 
-442 LPELPELYG
+442 
-451 ASELSLAAS
+451 
-460 DNNKENDEPTEKP
+460 
-473 LQELPRTPIPNG
+473 
-485 GFAAQQAHFKSLD
+485 
-498 SLYFNSKLSQRSSR
+498 
-512 QSSHQSLASS
+512 
-522 NAGDFD
+522 
-528 FDLKSISYQ
+528 
-537 SLNAQNLFVSIDE
+537 
-550 LQELTRQ
+550 
-557 INESEDFSREIDL
+557 
-570 EYCTHRDQLR
+570 
-580 PSERRITLLKN
+580 
-591 KNQTLINFSHNK
+591 
-603 EKLRKGWHGMK
+603 
-614 NWLGEE
+614 
-620 SSKIKEVVRQQTPL
+620 
-634 KRLAQSRNNLNQST
+634 
-648 ADTSAARKSMS
+648 
-659 PDRSRRDMTESC
+659 
-671 EDVTER
+671 
-677 TEMES
+677 
-682 SMSNRNSEEDLS
+682 
-694 PHAKRFKDE
+694 

-729 QERQLIYSKSLSKL
+729 QERADSELIYSKSLSKL

-795 EGHHKARKSVESNV
+795 EGHHKARKAVESNV

-938 AQQYARLIADMNPI
+938 AQQYARLISDMNPI
-952 LGGLSARLQPQ
+952 LGGLSTRLQPQ
-963 LEACNVSKD
+963 LDACNVAKD

-1087 QHIQVSNERVL
+1087 QHIQ
-1098 CGLQLIHLRQQIT
+1098 IT

-1134 QQQQQSALDITDIAA
+1134 QTQQSTSMLTHDITDI
-1149 AAGTAHEDEL
+1149 TTNHEDEL
-1159 PDEHCSHLHGSHSS
+1159 PEENCSHLHSS
-1173 HTNSNGSCTDIS
+1173 SNSNNNSNGSCTDIS
-1185 SVAKP
+1185 SVVKQ

-1218 MSVKAK
+1218 SVKSK
-1224 TLANSSNQHH
+1224 TLANLQDGHHNNHH
-1234 HHQHNLGGGS
+1234 HHHHS

-1266 DEEDEEQPVKPLPPK
+1266 DEDEEPEKPQLQQQQQQQQMLQNPPI
-1281 TPNPLQTQHFY
+1281 NGQVQTQHFY
-1292 QNAQDLQKSQ
+1292 QNAQELQKGQKDGS
-1302 REDEDQGVGPILG
+1302 GPILG

>member
-1 ISVSGEKLA
+1 MMHHLPVHKFKFSNED
-10 NARSYGVLKSLRCS
+10 S
-24 ARYARAKSKSAINLN
+24 AA
-39 AHLKKQQKLEA
+39 
-50 QEAEAEKNL
+50 
-59 NPNQK
+59 
-64 NQSENGNGNGKRRL
+64 
-78 RQSLSED
+78 
-85 QPIYANLDEVHPIE
+85 
-99 VNLGTEDDA
+99 
-108 LMGNAQHS
+108 
-116 TMNHLRVNK
+116 
-125 FRLVSGK
+125 
-132 DSAADLPQPDNAN
+132 AADLPTNATGDHN
-145 TNNNNNNNNNNN
+145 NSINNNNNN
-157 ASNNNGSGGAKGFLG
+157 GKGFLT
-172 RIKRYSVLGRRHLG
+172 RIKRYSVLGNKLVMNHLRVHKFKFGGKDNAAAADIPTNATGNNNNSINNNNNCNSNNNNGKGFLTRIKRYSVLGNKLSRRHLG
-186 SMNLHTGRDHHQ
+186 SMTLPG
-198 QHNHHSAGGDHLV
+198 AGGGAKDRSG
-211 SPGKLHHGSYNMT
+211 SPSKLATGSYNMT
-224 GSHSEDHRLEI
+224 GSNSEDHRLEI

-251 DVTEARLKQIGG
+251 GVTEERLKQIGG
-263 GIAQTSS
+263 GIAKTCS
-270 IVRTLTPKSSD
+270 IIRTITPRSSD

-287 ARSTPHLME
+287 ACSTPQIE
-296 RMDRDQEEQ
+296 PQTDV
-305 DVEQDV
+305 DVE
-311 KPAEDLDMKGNIDM
+311 AET
-325 AGCLDEDIEEEEEQD
+325 EQ
-340 QFQTPKHHPAESCPT
+340 FATPTHHPESEPELQ
-355 PSPDLL
+355 PEL
-361 TKIEAE
+361 
-367 IAIKDAI
+367 
-374 TPPKTPDEPSAVV
+374 PPKLPVLPPPV
-387 EPPMRRPRIARQQMQ
+387 EPPMRRPRIARQQ

-418 HKTNSVALDMN
+418 HKSPSMTLDLNM
-429 VTAPAQLG
+429 TAPPQLG
-437 NLDLN
+437 LN

-451 ASELSLAAS
+451 ASELSMANS
-460 DNNKENDEPTEKP
+460 ENKENMLNMDTTPPKAGRQSQPISEPNSP
-473 LQELPRTPIPNG
+473 VNC
-485 GFAAQQAHFKSLD
+485 GFLAQQQHFKSMD
-498 SLYFNSKLSQRSSR
+498 SFQLLPSKQSSKLSLASCRSSR
-512 QSSHQSLASS
+512 SQSQSRSHSRSHQSHGHSQTS
-522 NAGDFD
+522 INEDEFD
-528 FDLKSISYQ
+528 YDLKSVSYQ

-550 LQELTRQ
+550 LQEITRQ
-557 INESEDFSREIDL
+557 INETEDFSREIDL

-580 PSERRITLLKN
+580 PNERRITLLKN
-591 KNQTLINFSHNK
+591 KNQRLINFNHNK

-620 SSKIKEVVRQQTPL
+620 SSKLKEVVRQQTPL
-634 KRLAQSRNNLNQST
+634 KRGAPSKTNLNQSSSSHQ
-648 ADTSAARKSMS
+648 SAS
-659 PDRSRRDMTESC
+659 PDRSRDQSHDHDRDMTASC
-671 EDVTER
+671 EDVTDR
-677 TEMES
+677 TDYEPS
-682 SMSNRNSEEDLS
+682 LCQHPSEEDLS

-729 QERQLIYSKSLSKL
+729 QERADSELIYSKSLSKL

-795 EGHHKARKSVESNV
+795 DNHHKTRKAVESNV
-809 DKAARVLGEWRASEA
+809 DKAARVLSEWRVSEA

-864 QAAEK
+864 LAAEK

-914 MAVLRGSAQLQSS
+914 MAVLRGSSQLQSS

-938 AQQYARLIADMNPI
+938 VQQYARLISDMNPI
-952 LGGLSARLQPQ
+952 LGSLTSCLQPQ
-963 LEACNVSKD
+963 LDACNVAKD
-972 MQVVRH
+972 LQVVRN

-1010 ALIKLLQLVKTDL
+1010 SLIKLLQLVKTDL

-1029 RDGLRGLSQSLNHQE
+1029 RDGLRGLSQSLNNQE

-1087 QHIQVSNERVL
+1087 QHIQ
-1098 CGLQLIHLRQQIT
+1098 IT

-1127 LKNNDKS
+1127 LKNNDKTPHSMTLLS
-1134 QQQQQSALDITDIAA
+1134 QDASDAA
-1149 AAGTAHEDEL
+1149 AADEDE
-1159 PDEHCSHLHGSHSS
+1159 DYSQMQSQ
-1173 HTNSNGSCTDIS
+1173 TNSSCANIS
-1185 SVAKP
+1185 VVAAAPTTGLLKH
-1190 FNRSKSNIETNFTSQ
+1190 FNRSKSNIETFTSQ
-1205 PKIISTTNAAVAA
+1205 PKIISTTNASLATTTTTTTTTAA
-1218 MSVKAK
+1218 KSK
-1224 TLANSSNQHH
+1224 TLS
-1234 HHQHNLGGGS
+1234 GGNGQTAG

-1266 DEEDEEQPVKPLPPK
+1266 DEDEAEPQHS
-1281 TPNPLQTQHFY
+1281 QQHFY
-1292 QNAQDLQKSQ
+1292 QNAQELQSSSMSSQ
-1302 REDEDQGVGPILG
+1302 GANSNFTSVSSKEDNGQCQVLG
-1315 RCKALYSYTPKL
+1315 RCKALYSYKPKL

-1333 SPGDIIEVHAK
+1333 NPGDVIEVHAK
-1344 QDDGWWL
+1344 QEDGWWL
-1351 GALRNHIGIFPAT
+1351 GALRNQIGIFPAT

>member
-1 ISVSGEKLA
+1 MSQFRDNSWLA
-10 NARSYGVLKSLRCS
+10 NARSYGVLKSLRSS
-24 ARYARAKSKSAINLN
+24 ARYAKAKSKSAINLN
-39 AHLKKQQKLEA
+39 AHLKKQQK
-50 QEAEAEKNL
+50 QEEESPDSKKKRN
-59 NPNQK
+59 
-64 NQSENGNGNGKRRL
+64 EGKKKGL

-85 QPIYANLDEVHPIE
+85 QPIYANVDEVIPIPISIHLETENATE
-99 VNLGTEDDA
+99 VDA
-108 LMGNAQHS
+108 LMGNAQPS
-116 TMNHLRVNK
+116 TMNLHRFK
-125 FRLVSGK
+125 RGGK
-132 DSAADLPQPDNAN
+132 YNTAMADLPQVPIGDSAN
-145 TNNNNNNNNNNN
+145 NTNNTGNTNNNTSAGGNNNNNNVSSNNNNN
-157 ASNNNGSGGAKGFLG
+157 NPSGGAKGFLG
-172 RIKRYSVLGRRHLG
+172 RIKRYSVLGNRLGRRHLG
-186 SMNLHTGRDHHQ
+186 SMNLNPSTND
-198 QHNHHSAGGDHLV
+198 GDNSV
-211 SPGKLHHGSYNMT
+211 SPSKLHTGSYNMT
-224 GSHSEDHRLEI
+224 GSHSDDHRLEI

-263 GIAQTSS
+263 GIAMNSN
-270 IVRTLTPKSSD
+270 IVRTLTPRSSD
-281 EEEFVD
+281 EDEFVD
-287 ARSTPHLME
+287 ARSSPQEME
-296 RMDRDQEEQ
+296 SDENAKDQKDTEEDTKKEPQ
-305 DVEQDV
+305 QAEEKKDV
-311 KPAEDLDMKGNIDM
+311 K
-325 AGCLDEDIEEEEEQD
+325 EEPEEPEEPE
-340 QFQTPKHHPAESCPT
+340 QFQTPKHEVAEEQQMVVPQEVKRPT
-355 PSPDLL
+355 
-361 TKIEAE
+361 
-367 IAIKDAI
+367 
-374 TPPKTPDEPSAVV
+374 TPVPTDM
-387 EPPMRRPRIARQQMQ
+387 EPPMRRPRIGRQQRQ
-402 SQSVQNLHRSE
+402 SQSVQNLHRS
-413 LKVYL
+413 VTIYL
-418 HKTNSVALDMN
+418 HKSNSMVLDMN
-429 VTAPAQLG
+429 VTAPAKLG
-437 NLDLN
+437 LDLN
-442 LPELPELYG
+442 VPELPELFG

-460 DNNKENDEPTEKP
+460 DNQENNKENQPKP
-473 LQELPRTPIPNG
+473 SAERSPIPNG
-485 GFAAQQAHFKSLD
+485 GFLAQQPHFKSLD
-498 SLYFNSKLSQRSSR
+498 SFQLNSHSRSHLSSHQSSR
-512 QSSHQSLASS
+512 QSLACSSGGDGSH
-522 NAGDFD
+522 GEYD
-528 FDLKSISYQ
+528 FDLKSVSCQ
-537 SLNAQNLFVSIDE
+537 SLNPQNLFVSIDE
-550 LQELTRQ
+550 LQELSRQ
-557 INESEDFSREIDL
+557 INETEDFGKEIDL
-570 EYCTHRDQLR
+570 EYCTHRDQLK

-591 KNQTLINFSHNK
+591 KNQTLINFNHNK

-614 NWLGEE
+614 HWLGEE
-620 SSKIKEVVRQQTPL
+620 GSRIKEAVRQQTPL
-634 KRLAQSRNNLNQST
+634 KRLAQSRSNLNQST
-648 ADTSAARKSMS
+648 QDASRVSLS
-659 PDRSRRDMTESC
+659 PDRSRREMTESC

-682 SMSNRNSEEDLS
+682 SVSHRNSEEDLS

-729 QERQLIYSKSLSKL
+729 QERADSELIYSKSLSKL

-783 TDELVKPLKTVV
+783 TDELVKPLKSVV
-795 EGHHKARKSVESNV
+795 EGHHKARKTVESNV

-938 AQQYARLIADMNPI
+938 AQQYARLISDMNPI
-952 LGGLSARLQPQ
+952 LGGLSTRLQPQ
-963 LEACNVSKD
+963 LEACNVAKD

-1010 ALIKLLQLVKTDL
+1010 ALIKLLQLVKSDL

-1087 QHIQVSNERVL
+1087 QHIQ
-1098 CGLQLIHLRQQIT
+1098 IT

-1127 LKNNDKS
+1127 LKNNDKT
-1134 QQQQQSALDITDIAA
+1134 QTQQSTSMLAHDVTDITN
-1149 AAGTAHEDEL
+1149 TNHEDEL
-1159 PDEHCSHLHGSHSS
+1159 PEENGSSHLHSS
-1173 HTNSNGSCTDIS
+1173 SNSNNNSNGSCTDIS
-1185 SVAKP
+1185 SVVKQ

-1205 PKIISTTNAAVAA
+1205 PKIISTTNAAVAVA
-1218 MSVKAK
+1218 ASVKSK
-1224 TLANSSNQHH
+1224 TLANLQDGHHQNHHNHNHHHQHH
-1234 HHQHNLGGGS
+1234 HH

-1266 DEEDEEQPVKPLPPK
+1266 DEDEDELPEKSQEQP
-1281 TPNPLQTQHFY
+1281 NPAIKAQMQTQHFY

-1302 REDEDQGVGPILG
+1302 KDESGPILG

>member
-1 ISVSGEKLA
+1 
-10 NARSYGVLKSLRCS
+10 
-24 ARYARAKSKSAINLN
+24 
-39 AHLKKQQKLEA
+39 
-50 QEAEAEKNL
+50 
-59 NPNQK
+59 
-64 NQSENGNGNGKRRL
+64 
-78 RQSLSED
+78 
-85 QPIYANLDEVHPIE
+85 
-99 VNLGTEDDA
+99 
-108 LMGNAQHS
+108 
-116 TMNHLRVNK
+116 MNHLRVHK
-125 FRLVSGK
+125 FKLGAKEPTTPV
-132 DSAADLPQPDNAN
+132 ATAVE
-145 TNNNNNNNNNNN
+145 TNNNNNNSNSNANSNNCNGN
-157 ASNNNGSGGAKGFLG
+157 ASSAAKGFLT
-172 RIKRYSVLGRRHLG
+172 RIKRYSVLGNKLSRRHLG
-186 SMNLHTGRDHHQ
+186 SMTLSSTASSGKERQGSPSKLLTGSYDMTGR
-198 QHNHHSAGGDHLV
+198 N
-211 SPGKLHHGSYNMT
+211 
-224 GSHSEDHRLEI
+224 SEDHRLEI
-235 GAPVLISTTTL
+235 GAPILISTTTL

-251 DVTEARLKQIGG
+251 GVTEARLKQIGG
-263 GIAQTSS
+263 GIAKTST
-270 IVRTLTPKSSD
+270 IVRTLTPRSSD

-287 ARSTPHLME
+287 ACSSPQIEPEPEPEHETDTEQFATPTHE
-296 RMDRDQEEQ
+296 PP
-305 DVEQDV
+305 VE
-311 KPAEDLDMKGNIDM
+311 A
-325 AGCLDEDIEEEEEQD
+325 
-340 QFQTPKHHPAESCPT
+340 
-355 PSPDLL
+355 
-361 TKIEAE
+361 
-367 IAIKDAI
+367 
-374 TPPKTPDEPSAVV
+374 
-387 EPPMRRPRIARQQMQ
+387 PMRRPRIARQQQ
-402 SQSVQNLHRSE
+402 SKSVQNLHRSE

-418 HKTNSVALDMN
+418 HKSPSMTLDLNM
-429 VTAPAQLG
+429 TAPAQLC
-437 NLDLN
+437 LDL
-442 LPELPELYG
+442 PQLPELYG

-460 DNNKENDEPTEKP
+460 DNKENLSPPAKAATLSSEPS
-473 LQELPRTPIPNG
+473 TPVVC
-485 GFAAQQAHFKSLD
+485 GFLAQQQLFKSID
-498 SLYFNSKLSQRSSR
+498 SFQPPFGSKQSLTSCRSSR
-512 QSSHQSLASS
+512 SRSRSHSQSL
-522 NAGDFD
+522 NEDFD
-528 FDLKSISYQ
+528 YDLKSVSYQ
-537 SLNAQNLFVSIDE
+537 SLNAQNLFVCIDE
-550 LQELTRQ
+550 LQEITRQ
-557 INESEDFSREIDL
+557 INETEDFSREIDL

-591 KNQTLINFSHNK
+591 KNQRLINFNHNK

-614 NWLGEE
+614 HWLGEE
-620 SSKIKEVVRQQTPL
+620 SHKLKEVVRQQTPL
-634 KRLAQSRNNLNQST
+634 KRMAPSKTNLNQS
-648 ADTSAARKSMS
+648 SCNVSVSRQSMS
-659 PDRSRRDMTESC
+659 PERSRNERDMTIST

-677 TEMES
+677 TLESLES
-682 SMSNRNSEEDLS
+682 SLSQHASDEDLS

-729 QERQLIYSKSLSKL
+729 QERADSELIYSKSLSKL

-783 TDELVKPLKTVV
+783 TDELVKPLKLIVDN
-795 EGHHKARKSVESNV
+795 HHKTRKTVESNV
-809 DKAARVLGEWRASEA
+809 DKAARVLSEWRVSEA

-864 QAAEK
+864 LAAEK

-914 MAVLRGSAQLQSS
+914 MAVLRGSSQLQSN
-927 EQQRLGNMHNF
+927 EQQRLANMHNF
-938 AQQYARLIADMNPI
+938 VQQYARLIADMNPI
-952 LGGLSARLQPQ
+952 LSGLSNGLQPQ
-963 LEACNVSKD
+963 LEACNVAKD
-972 MQVVRH
+972 LQVVRN

-1010 ALIKLLQLVKTDL
+1010 SLIKLLQLVKTDL

-1029 RDGLRGLSQSLNHQE
+1029 RDGLRGLSQSLSSQE
-1044 HQNITDKLYHIR
+1044 TQNVTDKLYHIR

-1087 QHIQVSNERVL
+1087 QHIQ
-1098 CGLQLIHLRQQIT
+1098 IT

-1127 LKNNDKS
+1127 LKNNEKTQASTTLLS
-1134 QQQQQSALDITDIAA
+1134 QELSDVNGDDENCSQLQSQ
-1149 AAGTAHEDEL
+1149 
-1159 PDEHCSHLHGSHSS
+1159 
-1173 HTNSNGSCTDIS
+1173 TNSSCANIS
-1185 SVAKP
+1185 VVAAPTTSLLKH
-1190 FNRSKSNIETNFTSQ
+1190 FNRSKSNIETFTSQ
-1205 PKIISTTNAAVAA
+1205 PKIISTTNAALAATTTAAATVTTTTGNVTTVA
-1218 MSVKAK
+1218 VKSK
-1224 TLANSSNQHH
+1224 TLANGHTAA
-1234 HHQHNLGGGS
+1234 

-1266 DEEDEEQPVKPLPPK
+1266 DEDESEPQA
-1281 TPNPLQTQHFY
+1281 TQQHFY
-1292 QNAQDLQKSQ
+1292 QNAQEVKSSSMSSHGTSSSK
-1302 REDEDQGVGPILG
+1302 EGGQGPVQVLG

-1333 SPGDIIEVHAK
+1333 SPGDVIEVHAK

-1351 GALRNHIGIFPAT
+1351 GALRNQIGIFPAT

>member
-1 ISVSGEKLA
+1 
-10 NARSYGVLKSLRCS
+10 
-24 ARYARAKSKSAINLN
+24 
-39 AHLKKQQKLEA
+39 
-50 QEAEAEKNL
+50 
-59 NPNQK
+59 
-64 NQSENGNGNGKRRL
+64 
-78 RQSLSED
+78 
-85 QPIYANLDEVHPIE
+85 
-99 VNLGTEDDA
+99 
-108 LMGNAQHS
+108 
-116 TMNHLRVNK
+116 MNHLRVHK
-125 FRLVSGK
+125 FKLGGK
-132 DSAADLPQPDNAN
+132 DNAAMADLPQADN
-145 TNNNNNNNNNNN
+145 TNNNNNVGNNNNN
-157 ASNNNGSGGAKGFLG
+157 GGAKGFLG
-172 RIKRYSVLGRRHLG
+172 RIKRYSVLGNKLGRRHLG
-186 SMNLHTGRDHHQ
+186 SVNLNPSSNASDNSVSPSKLHT
-198 QHNHHSAGGDHLV
+198 
-211 SPGKLHHGSYNMT
+211 GSYNMT
-224 GSHSEDHRLEI
+224 GSHSDDHRLEI

-270 IVRTLTPKSSD
+270 IVRTLTPRSSD
-281 EEEFVD
+281 EDEFVD
-287 ARSTPHLME
+287 ARSSPQDME
-296 RMDRDQEEQ
+296 RDENLQITKNHINQQVEVPREPKHEEEKKK
-305 DVEQDV
+305 DVE
-311 KPAEDLDMKGNIDM
+311 DL
-325 AGCLDEDIEEEEEQD
+325 EEPEQ
-340 QFQTPKHHPAESCPT
+340 FETPKHQVEEELKAAVPQEV
-355 PSPDLL
+355 
-361 TKIEAE
+361 KR
-367 IAIKDAI
+367 
-374 TPPKTPDEPSAVV
+374 PKTPIPTAI
-387 EPPMRRPRIARQQMQ
+387 EPPMRRPRIGRQQMQ

-418 HKTNSVALDMN
+418 HKSNSMVLDMN
-429 VTAPAQLG
+429 VTAPAKLG
-437 NLDLN
+437 LDLN
-442 LPELPELYG
+442 MPELPELYG

-460 DNNKENDEPTEKP
+460 DNKENQPMVVKP
-473 LQELPRTPIPNG
+473 SAERSPIPNG
-485 GFAAQQAHFKSLD
+485 GFLAQQPHFKSLD
-498 SLYFNSKLSQRSSR
+498 SFQLITRSHQSSN
-512 QSSHQSLASS
+512 QSSHQSLACSS
-522 NAGDFD
+522 NGEFD
-528 FDLKSISYQ
+528 FDLKSVSYQ

-550 LQELTRQ
+550 LQELSRQ
-557 INESEDFSREIDL
+557 INETEDFGKEIDL

-591 KNQTLINFSHNK
+591 KNQSLINFNHNK

-614 NWLGEE
+614 HWLGEE
-620 SSKIKEVVRQQTPL
+620 GTKIKEAVRQQTPL
-634 KRLAQSRNNLNQST
+634 KRLAQSRSNLNQST
-648 ADTSAARKSMS
+648 ADASRQSMS

-682 SMSNRNSEEDLS
+682 SMSHRNSEDDLS

-729 QERQLIYSKSLSKL
+729 QERADSELIYSKSLSKL

-795 EGHHKARKSVESNV
+795 EGHHKARKAVESNV

-938 AQQYARLIADMNPI
+938 AQQYARLISDMNPI
-952 LGGLSARLQPQ
+952 LGGLSTRLQPQ
-963 LEACNVSKD
+963 LEACNVAKD

-1075 LDHKPRTTHPLA
+1075 LDHKPRTNHPLA
-1087 QHIQVSNERVL
+1087 QHI
-1098 CGLQLIHLRQQIT
+1098 QIT

-1134 QQQQQSALDITDIAA
+1134 QTQQSTSMLAHDVTDITNNHD
-1149 AAGTAHEDEL
+1149 DDL
-1159 PDEHCSHLHGSHSS
+1159 PEENCSHLHSS
-1173 HTNSNGSCTDIS
+1173 SNSNNNSNGSCTDIS
-1185 SVAKP
+1185 SVVKQ

-1205 PKIISTTNAAVAA
+1205 PKIISTTNASVAA
-1218 MSVKAK
+1218 AVKSK
-1224 TLANSSNQHH
+1224 TLANLQDGHNHNHHNHH
-1234 HHQHNLGGGS
+1234 HS

-1266 DEEDEEQPVKPLPPK
+1266 DEDDEPEKPQQQHQQHQQ
-1281 TPNPLQTQHFY
+1281 NPAINAQMQTQHYY
-1292 QNAQDLQKSQ
+1292 QNAQDLQKNQ
-1302 REDEDQGVGPILG
+1302 KDESGPILG